1 MTQELIVIE
10 KENALTIFTT
20 TNGLDPIVEKIK
32 QEVSSLVPDVSTKS
46 GRAEIASAAMKVAR
60 SKTYLDG
67 IGKELVDKLKE
78 QPKLIDAERKRIRD
92 ILDALKDDVR
102 KPLTDWEIAEENR
115 IESIKSRISAMQKHP
130 EDITSKSIQLHISRL
145 KKTDVT
151 DGSFQE
157 FGGDAAIAKLSALE
171 QCEKLLVQ
179 TLKQEQE
186 KEELEALRIENEKRI
201 QIEREEKLIKEAEDR
216 VRKQAEEIAI
226 KEIEKVQAAAFAEQQ
241 KILAKNQEEES
252 LRVIKEIEEQ
262 KRIADSTHREEIIKQ
277 SCEDMVSYCG
287 IGDGTANAL
296 IYHIL
301 QGNIRNIVVKF

>member
-10 KENALTIFTT
+10 KENALTVFTT
-20 TNGLDPIVEKIK
+20 TNGLDPIIEKIK
-32 QEVSSLVPDVSTKS
+32 QEVSSLIPDVSTKS

-92 ILDALKDDVR
+92 ILDALKDEVR

-130 EDITSKSIQLHISRL
+130 ENITSKNIQLHISRL

-157 FGGDAAIAKLSALE
+157 FGGEAAIAKLSAID
-171 QCEKLLVQ
+171 QCEKLLSEI
-179 TLKQEQE
+179 LNQE
-186 KEELEALRIENEKRI
+186 KQIEELEKLRIENEKRM
-201 QIEREEKLIKEAEDR
+201 QKEREEKLLKEAEDKA
-216 VRKQAEEIAI
+216 RKQAEEKARI
-226 KEIEKVQAAAFAEQQ
+226 EIEKIKSEALAEQQ
-241 KILAKNQEEES
+241 RLKDIQLRKENARIKRENEE
-252 LRVIKEIEEQ
+252 IKRTNDEN
-262 KRIADSTHREEIIKQ
+262 HRKEIIKQ
-277 SCEDMVSYCG
+277 SCNDMVSYCG
-287 IGDGTANAL
+287 IGDNTANGL
-296 IYHIL
+296 IDHIL